1 MTASVAELEARLTR
15 VEKRLAKLEGTVPA
29 EPDYNAEAAAPTLGI
44 GDAAN
49 ASTHIGRVLLIFGGA
64 YLLRAIT
71 EFQFLPTAIGLS
83 LGAVYAVFW
92 LFMAYRKGGLES
104 QHTNAVFFGGTSVVL
119 TLPLLHEATTRFALL
134 SGTEGV
140 VAISVY
146 CGVALLVAAVRNL
159 RTLAWLV
166 TAGGIAAGVASM
178 VANHTAVPVSVF
190 LLLLGLASLWAV
202 YWRDWLGLPWLG
214 AIGANLGVIALV
226 VLAGNDRW
234 PIDPRLPFVFAVALL
249 STYLLSFTFHSHV
262 RGQLVGWFEAMQ
274 ALVAGGIVL
283 GSAIIAVQGGHL
295 AIATVGIMGVILGVG
310 GYALAIAKH
319 TRDLRYI
326 NFFYYSSFGLV
337 FLLVGTGLLIPLV
350 WAAVIWA
357 LLAIVMATF
366 SGRMGWVSL
375 SLQCTFLLLAASAG
389 SGLLSS
395 GLEALVGDPS
405 NGWAV
410 LEPTHIMVAVATVAC
425 LFIPVAQHSDR
436 WGVLAGLPQLVVLAL
451 SVWGVGGLAIAASAQ
466 LLAGTAGGEP
476 NLAILAAI
484 RTAIL
489 SVASVTLAISSRHW
503 RWPEARWLV
512 YPVLILVG
520 IKLFIE
526 DFPQGQPATL
536 FVALAFVGSALLLVA
551 PLLKREPGSSL
562 KDEERRTDTIST

>member
-1 MTASVAELEARLTR
+1 VTASVADLEARLAR
-15 VEKRLAKLEGTVPA
+15 VEKRLAKLEGAAPA
-29 EPDYNAEAAAPTLGI
+29 KADYDAEAAAPTLSMGY
-44 GDAAN
+44 AAN
-49 ASTHIGRVLLIFGGA
+49 VSTHIGRVLLIFGGA

-71 EFQFLPTAIGLS
+71 EFQFLPTALGLS

-92 LFMAYRKGGLES
+92 LFMAYRKGGLDS
-104 QHTNAVFFGGTSVVL
+104 QHTNAAFFGGTSVLL

-140 VAISVY
+140 IALGAY
-146 CGVALLVAAVRNL
+146 CGAALLVAAVRRL
-159 RTLAWLV
+159 RTLAWLI
-166 TAGGIAAGVASM
+166 TAGGIAAGVASLI
-178 VANHTAVPVSVF
+178 ANHTAVPVSVF
-190 LLLLGLASLWAV
+190 LLLLGLGSLWTV

-214 AIGANLGVIALV
+214 AVGANLGVIALV

-234 PIDPRLPFVFAVALL
+234 PIDPRLPFVLAVALL

-262 RGQLVGWFEAMQ
+262 RGRLVGVFEVMQ
-274 ALVAGGIVL
+274 ALLAGGIVL
-283 GSAIIAVQGGHL
+283 GSAIVAVRGGYL
-295 AIATVGIMGVILGVG
+295 EIATVGIMGIVLGGG

-326 NFFYYSSFGLV
+326 NFFYYSTFGLV

-357 LLAIVMATF
+357 LLAIVMAWF
-366 SGRMGWVSL
+366 SGRKGWVSL

-410 LEPTHIMVAVATVAC
+410 LEPTHIIVAVATVAC
-425 LFIPVAQHSDR
+425 LFVPVAQHSDR
-436 WGVLAGLPQLVVLAL
+436 WGALSGLPQLLVLAL
-451 SVWGVGGLAIAASAQ
+451 SVWGVGGLIIAASAQ
-466 LLAGTAGGEP
+466 LLAGTGSTEP
-476 NLAILAAI
+476 NLAVLAAI

-489 SVASVTLAISSRHW
+489 SVASVTLAVSSRHR

-512 YPVLILVG
+512 YPVLVLVG
-520 IKLFIE
+520 IKLFVE
-526 DFPQGQPATL
+526 DFPHGQPATL
-536 FVALAFVGSALLLVA
+536 FVALAFVGTALLLVA
-551 PLLKREPGSSL
+551 PLLKREPGPNAD
-562 KDEERRTDTIST
+562 DEGQRTEMP